1 MMAQIQQEK
10 DRLNLA
16 PKKFVMWLFV
26 FASFMIFAAFTSGFI
41 VYVGGKGGHGINV
54 ILPDVFKY
62 STAVIII
69 SSLTLFLASR
79 AAKRLEFGKQR
90 LFLWITFALGIAF
103 CAIQFDGWYIL
114 TSKMGIYFVNPNA
127 ARSFIYILTG
137 VHIVHIFAGLMF
149 LLGALITSY
158 RNKPQAI
165 NLYRMEIS
173 SIFWHFLDIIW
184 IYLYV
189 FLLLNQ
195 H

>member
-1 MMAQIQQEK
+1 MAQIQQEK

-26 FASFMIFAAFTSGFI
+26 FTSFMIFAAFTSGFI
-41 VYVGGKGGHGINV
+41 VYAGGRGHGLNV

-69 SSLTLFLASR
+69 SSITLFLASR
-79 AAKRLEFGKQR
+79 AAKRLELQKQR
-90 LFLWITFALGIAF
+90 LFLWLTFTLGVIF
-103 CAIQFDGWYIL
+103 CCLQVDGWYIL
-114 TSKMGIYFVNPNA
+114 TNKMGIYFVNPNA
-127 ARSFIYILTG
+127 SRSFIYILTG
-137 VHIVHIFAGLMF
+137 VHMLHIFAGLIF
-149 LLGALITSY
+149 LIGALITSY

-173 SIFWHFLDIIW
+173 SIFWHFLDIMW

-195 H
+195 Y

>member
-41 VYVGGKGGHGINV
+41 VYAGGKGHGLNV
-54 ILPDVFKY
+54 RLPDVFKY

-69 SSLTLFLASR
+69 SSITLFLASR
-79 AAKRLEFGKQR
+79 AAKRLELQKQR
-90 LFLWITFALGIAF
+90 LFLWLTFALGIIF
-103 CAIQFDGWYIL
+103 CVIQFDGWYIL
-114 TSKMGIYFVNPNA
+114 TNKMGIYFVNPNA
-127 ARSFIYILTG
+127 SRSFIYILTG
-137 VHIVHIFAGLMF
+137 VHMLHIFAGLIF
-149 LLGALITSY
+149 LIGALITSY

-173 SIFWHFLDIIW
+173 SIFWHFLDIMW

-195 H
+195 Y